1 MGKRD
6 IELWNIPQDYH
17 RQMMTWRTEVSS
29 KKEIETV
36 KRKYNGKADVFITT
50 CAYKHLIKDT
60 KIPENVIY
68 NMVFTEYDGLE
79 LKKGVSGIKG
89 IIYKLVNGNKDDFNV
104 AIDRLHNL
112 KKYQSYND
120 MLRVHEYSEKK
131 NQLHIVF
138 MSGRFFHL
146 YPICKD
152 FVYKNQGDVILNYQN
167 YVMNSI
173 KSKYVVENRDN
184 EYWANLSLD
193 KKEYEKELEKAKKGN
208 SPFVGIDKA
217 IMGDTARHGRLQN
230 TINMR
235 SGLYCIPLTHG
246 QVHSGYDDIIEIAR
260 KPQYDGDFF
269 IGKRI
274 IDLRNFDVKVKEA
287 ENVKVDK
294 YKLSDVKCDF
304 GRIEDNDFKNFIF
317 SIFPKCLWSVF
328 DLEPEYDIRWQAC
341 RLLIEYG
348 YSPTEIIDM
357 FKKMRWID
365 FDVIKTTYQVNY
377 IYRTASLDRS
387 EVRSC
392 MTMKSNGYCISG
404 CSGFSDL
411 GD

>member
-1 MGKRD
+1 MVLTLWD
-6 IELWNIPQDYH
+6 IPKNYH
-17 RQMMTWRTEVSS
+17 RQMMTWREEVSCQKDIDYVR
-29 KKEIETV
+29 KKF
-36 KRKYNGKADVFITT
+36 NGKSDIYITT

-68 NMVFTEYDGLE
+68 NMVFTEYDGCE
-79 LKKGVSGIKG
+79 LKKSQSGVKG
-89 IIYKLVNGNKDDFNV
+89 IIYKLVNGDKDKFNI
-104 AIDRLHNL
+104 AIDRLYNL

-120 MLRVHEYSEKK
+120 MLKVHEFLEKK
-131 NQLHIVF
+131 NQLHIVL

-152 FVYKNQGDVILNYQN
+152 SVYKNQGDTILNYQN
-167 YVMNSI
+167 YIMNSI

-193 KKEYEKELEKAKKGN
+193 KKEYEKEFEKVKKGN
-208 SPFVGIDKA
+208 SAFIGIDRS

-235 SGLYCIPLTHG
+235 SGLYCIPLTYE

-274 IDLRNFDVKVKEA
+274 VDLRNFDVKVR
-287 ENVKVDK
+287 ENNNTKVEK

-304 GRIEDNDFKNFIF
+304 NRIEDSDFKNFIF
-317 SIFPKCLWSVF
+317 SIFPKCLWSIF
-328 DLEPEYDIRWQAC
+328 DLEPDYNIRWQAC

-348 YSPTEIIDM
+348 YSPNEIIDI
-357 FKKMRWID
+357 FKKFMWID
-365 FDVIKTTYQVNY
+365 YDIIKTSYQVNY
-377 IYRTASLDRS
+377 IFKTASSDKS

-404 CSGFSDL
+404 CNGFNDL